1 MTYYW
6 TPGQDII
13 YEVEKN
19 GKQNENNYLHT
30 LFNTNF

>member
-19 GKQNENNYLHT
+19 GKQNENNYL
-30 LFNTNF
+30 LKIQ